1 MNMRTFFIAAVLM
14 LFVSSVSCTRN
25 NEINWKL
32 TDNPILTKW
41 ASDVDPLKPWPQY
54 PRPDMSRKDWANLNG
69 LWEYAIT
76 PKGTKPKKWYGTILV
91 PYPVESAISGVKK
104 RVSEN
109 ENLWY
114 KRSFKIPF
122 VWSKRRI
129 LLNFE
134 ASDWETIVWVDG
146 KEVGKH
152 RGGYDP
158 FTFDITEALGK
169 QKIHELLVCVWD
181 PTDKG
186 TQPRG
191 KQVSLLSKS
200 WYSYTSTTGIWQT
213 VWIEPV
219 NESYISSFRTV
230 TNADNGTI
238 TFKTDVKNAGT
249 STLAFTIKKDG
260 KRVAAVSGNTEHEIT
275 VQIEDPVLWSPENP
289 FLYDITIELKDGNKT
304 IDKVTSY
311 TGIRKTALGKTA
323 DGFTRML
330 LNNEFVWQN
339 GLLDQGFWPDG
350 IYTPPTEKAMV
361 YDLEMTKKMGFN
373 TLRKHVKVE
382 NRIFYYWCDKLG
394 ILVWQDMP
402 NGDNNKPDIEKSKE
416 EVTEQFEFELKRMIE
431 TKYNHPS
438 IIMWVAFNEGW
449 GQFETGRITQL
460 IADYDPTRLVNS
472 ASGGPDK
479 GTGSVNDIH
488 IYPDPAV
495 PPAEEK
501 RAIVLGEFGSL
512 RLFLQGH
519 TWEQKDWYHRNM
531 QVEDTLQLLTRYEL
545 YYDQV
550 HRFVKENGLSAT
562 IYLETTDVEIE
573 TNGLMTYD
581 RKINK
586 MGVENVFR
594 ANHNII
600 PPLLGSTVPPLLGSN
615 VSMFIDNY
623 VAELIN
629 NRPGGK
635 IFYTTDGSEPDE
647 NSKQYTEPFK
657 LSETTTIKAFT
668 KWEDAQSRVVYYQI
682 EKKDVMP
689 ATDMDKLKPGLKA
702 SIYDVKF
709 TKMPDF
715 TTLKPLK
722 IKTVPGVFHTVA
734 GKGSFY
740 GIVFEGY
747 ILIPADGVYGLF
759 INSVDGSKMVLDET
773 EIVVNDWIHFI
784 REGGKNYPRGKE
796 GYEGK
801 HYPLGKGYHKL
812 RIEYFQGGGGA
823 VLEFLVEAPG
833 QQKSIVP
840 ATWLFN

>member
-1 MNMRTFFIAAVLM
+1 MKTSLFPTIILFFIL
-14 LFVSSVSCTRN
+14 SVSCTRN
-25 NEINWKL
+25 NEISWKL
-32 TDNPILTKW
+32 ADNPILTKW
-41 ASDVDPLKPWPQY
+41 ATDVDPLKPWLQY
-54 PRPDMSRKDWANLNG
+54 PRPDMVRNKWINLNG
-69 LWEYAIT
+69 LWDYAIT
-76 PKGTKPKKWYGTILV
+76 TKDTKPEKWDGSILV

-104 RVSEN
+104 RVSEK

-114 KRSFKIPF
+114 KRSFKIPAS
-122 VWSKRRI
+122 WGKKRI

-158 FTFDITEALGK
+158 FTFDITESLSK
-169 QKIHELLVCVWD
+169 HKIHELMVSVWD
-181 PTDKG
+181 PTNKG

-191 KQVSLLSKS
+191 KQVSSPGS
-200 WYSYTSTTGIWQT
+200 IWYTPTTGIWQT

-238 TFKTDVKNAGT
+238 TFKSDVINAGT
-249 STLAFTIKKDG
+249 NSLAFTIKKDG
-260 KRVAAVSGNTEHEIT
+260 KKIAAVSGNADNEVT
-275 VQIEDPVLWSPENP
+275 VKIEDPILWSVENP

-304 IDKVTSY
+304 MDFVTSY
-311 TGIRKTALGKTA
+311 TGIRKISIGKTA

-330 LNNEFVWQN
+330 LNNEFVYQN
-339 GLLDQGFWPDG
+339 GPLDQGFWPDG

-373 TLRKHVKVE
+373 MLRKHVKVE

-402 NGDNNKPDIEKSKE
+402 SGDRSISGNRPDIEKSE
-416 EVTEQFEFELKRMIE
+416 EATKQFEFELKRMIE

-438 IIMWVAFNEGW
+438 IIMWVPFNEGW

-472 ASGGPDK
+472 ASGWTDR
-479 GTGSVNDIH
+479 GTGDLKDIH
-488 IYPDPAV
+488 NYPDPVV

-501 RAIVLGEFGSL
+501 RAIVLGEFGGL
-512 RLFLQGH
+512 GLPVQGH
-519 TWEQKDWYHRNM
+519 TWEQRNWGYRNM
-531 QVEDTLQLLTRYEL
+531 EDTLQLLSKYES
-545 YYDQV
+545 YYDLV
-550 HRFVKENGLSAT
+550 HKFVKNNGLSAT
-562 IYLETTDVEIE
+562 IYTQTTDVETE

-586 MGVENVFR
+586 MGIENVFN
-594 ANHNII
+594 ANNNII
-600 PPLLGSTVPPLLGSN
+600 PPSL
-615 VSMFIDNY
+615 VSPVRMFTENY
-623 VAELIN
+623 SAELVN

-647 NSKQYTEPFK
+647 NSMQYSEPFV
-657 LSETTTIKAFT
+657 LSQTSTIKAFT
-668 KWEDAQSRVVYYQI
+668 KWADAKSRVTSYKV
-682 EKKDVMP
+682 EKKEVMP
-689 ATDMDKLKPGLKA
+689 AASVGKLKPGLKA
-702 SIYDVKF
+702 SVYDGRF
-709 TKMPDF
+709 TVMPDF
-715 TTLKPLK
+715 NTLKPVK
-722 IKTVPGVFHTVA
+722 TKTVPGVFHTVA
-734 GKGSFY
+734 GKDSFF

-759 INSVDGSKMVLDET
+759 INSDDGSKMVLDDN
-773 EIVVNDWIHFI
+773 EIVMNDGIH
-784 REGGKNYPRGKE
+784 GMKE
-796 GYEGK
+796 EGK
-801 HYPLGKGYHKL
+801 HYPLAKGYHKL
-812 RIEYFQGGGGA
+812 RIEYFQGEGGVG
-823 VLEFLVEAPG
+823 LEFLVEAPG
-833 QQKSIVP
+833 QQKSVVP

>member
-1 MNMRTFFIAAVLM
+1 MRKLPIASILI
-14 LFVSSVSCTRN
+14 LFVLSVSCTRN
-25 NEINWKL
+25 NEINWKFA
-32 TDNPILTKW
+32 DNPILTKW
-41 ASDVDPLKPWPQY
+41 ASDVDPLKPWLQY
-54 PRPDMSRKDWANLNG
+54 PRPDMVRNAWINLNG
-69 LWEYAIT
+69 LWDYAIT
-76 PKGTKPKKWYGTILV
+76 PRDSKPEKWDGTILV

-109 ENLWY
+109 QNIWY
-114 KRSFKIPF
+114 KRSFKIPSA
-122 VWSKRRI
+122 WSKKHI

-134 ASDWETIVWVDG
+134 ACDWETIVWVDG

-158 FTFDITEALGK
+158 FTFDITQSLGDE
-169 QKIHELLVCVWD
+169 KIHELLVCVWD

-191 KQVSLLSKS
+191 KQVSSPGS
-200 WYSYTSTTGIWQT
+200 IWYTPTTGIWQT

-238 TFKTDVKNAGT
+238 IFKTDVKNAGT
-249 STLAFTIKKDG
+249 NSLAFTIKKEG
-260 KRVAAVSGNTEHEIT
+260 KRVAAISGNTDHEIT

-289 FLYDITIELKDGNKT
+289 FLYDITIELKEGNKT

-311 TGIRKTALGKTA
+311 TGIRKIALGKTD

-339 GLLDQGFWPDG
+339 GPLDQGFWPDG
-350 IYTPPTEKAMV
+350 IYTPPSEKAMV

-373 TLRKHVKVE
+373 MLRKHVKVE

-402 NGDNNKPDIEKSKE
+402 SGDKYISGNKPDIEKSKE
-416 EVTEQFEFELKRMIE
+416 ATEQFEFELKRMIE

-438 IIMWVAFNEGW
+438 IIMWVPFNEGW

-460 IADYDPTRLVNS
+460 IADYDPARLVNS
-472 ASGGPDK
+472 ASGWTDR

-488 IYPDPAV
+488 HYPDPVV

-501 RAIVLGEFGSL
+501 RAIVLGEFGGL
-512 RLFLQGH
+512 GLPVQGH
-519 TWEQKDWYHRNM
+519 TWEQKNWGYRNM
-531 QVEDTLQLLTRYEL
+531 EDTLQLLSRYEL

-562 IYLETTDVEIE
+562 IYTQTTDVETE

-586 MGVENVFR
+586 MGVENVFK

-600 PPLLGSTVPPLLGSN
+600 PPSL
-615 VSMFIDNY
+615 VSPVRMFTDNY

-629 NRPGGK
+629 SRPGGK
-635 IFYTTDGSEPDE
+635 IFYTTDGSEPNG

-657 LSETTTIKAFT
+657 LSETSTIKAFT
-668 KWEDAQSRVVYYQI
+668 RWEDAQSRVISYQV
-682 EKKDVMP
+682 EKKDMIG
-689 ATDMDKLKPGLKA
+689 ADKA
-702 SIYDVKF
+702 F
-709 TKMPDF
+709 
-715 TTLKPLK
+715 
-722 IKTVPGVFHTVA
+722 
-734 GKGSFY
+734 
-740 GIVFEGY
+740 
-747 ILIPADGVYGLF
+747 
-759 INSVDGSKMVLDET
+759 
-773 EIVVNDWIHFI
+773 
-784 REGGKNYPRGKE
+784 
-796 GYEGK
+796 
-801 HYPLGKGYHKL
+801 
-812 RIEYFQGGGGA
+812 
-823 VLEFLVEAPG
+823 
-833 QQKSIVP
+833 
-840 ATWLFN
+840 

>member
-1 MNMRTFFIAAVLM
+1 LM
-14 LFVSSVSCTRN
+14 LFVLSVSCTHN

-32 TDNPILTKW
+32 ADNPILTKW
-41 ASDVDPLKPWPQY
+41 ATDVDPLKPWLQY
-54 PRPDMSRKDWANLNG
+54 PRPDMVRNKWINLNG
-69 LWEYAIT
+69 LWDYAIT
-76 PKGTKPKKWYGTILV
+76 PKDTKPEKWDGSILV

-114 KRSFKIPF
+114 RRSFKIPSA
-122 VWSKRRI
+122 WSKKRI

-158 FTFDITEALGK
+158 FMFDITESLGK

-181 PTDKG
+181 PTNKG

-191 KQVSLLSKS
+191 KQVSSPGS
-200 WYSYTSTTGIWQT
+200 IWYTPTTGLWQT

-249 STLAFTIKKDG
+249 NSLAFAIRKEG
-260 KRVAAVSGNTEHEIT
+260 NRIAAISGNTDHEIT
-275 VQIEDPVLWSPENP
+275 VQIKDPVLWSPENP

-311 TGIRKTALGKTA
+311 TGIRKIALGKTA

-330 LNNEFVWQN
+330 LNNEFVYQN
-339 GLLDQGFWPDG
+339 GPLDQGFWPDG

-373 TLRKHVKVE
+373 MLRKHVKVE

-402 NGDNNKPDIEKSKE
+402 SGDKYISGNQPDIEKSKE
-416 EVTEQFEFELKRMIE
+416 ATEQFEFELKQMIE

-438 IIMWVAFNEGW
+438 IIMWVPFNEGW
-449 GQFETGRITQL
+449 GQFETGRITRL

-472 ASGGPDK
+472 ASGWTDR

-488 IYPDPAV
+488 HYPDPVV
-495 PPAEEK
+495 PPVEEN
-501 RAIVLGEFGSL
+501 RAIVLGEFGGL
-512 RLFLQGH
+512 GLPVQGH
-519 TWEQKDWYHRNM
+519 TWEQKNWGYRNM
-531 QVEDTLQLLTRYEL
+531 EDTLQLLSRYEV

-562 IYLETTDVEIE
+562 IYTQTTDVETE

-600 PPLLGSTVPPLLGSN
+600 PPSL
-615 VSMFIDNY
+615 VSPVRMFTENY

-647 NSKQYTEPFK
+647 NSRQYSEPFK
-657 LSETTTIKAFT
+657 LSQTTTIKAYT
-668 KWEDAQSRVVYYQI
+668 KWEDAQSRVVSYQI
-682 EKKDVMP
+682 EKKDAMP
-689 ATDMDKLKPGLKA
+689 ATLLKTG
-702 SIYDVKF
+702 
-709 TKMPDF
+709 
-715 TTLKPLK
+715 
-722 IKTVPGVFHTVA
+722 A
-734 GKGSFY
+734 GGTAHISPEQPYHLYSEVNRK
-740 GIVFEGY
+740 
-747 ILIPADGVYGLF
+747 
-759 INSVDGSKMVLDET
+759 NSQNLTAPET
-773 EIVVNDWIHFI
+773 
-784 REGGKNYPRGKE
+784 
-796 GYEGK
+796 
-801 HYPLGKGYHKL
+801 
-812 RIEYFQGGGGA
+812 
-823 VLEFLVEAPG
+823 
-833 QQKSIVP
+833 
-840 ATWLFN
+840 